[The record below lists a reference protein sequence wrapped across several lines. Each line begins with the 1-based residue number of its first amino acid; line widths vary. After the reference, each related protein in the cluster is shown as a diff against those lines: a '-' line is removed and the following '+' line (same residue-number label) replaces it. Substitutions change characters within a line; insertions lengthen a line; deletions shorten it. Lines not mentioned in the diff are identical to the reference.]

1 MGGGRWGCF
10 VVCPLPPAARRSW
23 CSSSVWPYQYQ
34 AWEWG
39 TANEVPHP
47 KKSLSLSHLFAL
59 PRACHQGVLKDPPPG
74 VPPHCLVNKVI
85 FHVCFSSPFYY
96 INEALSHPLLYKS
109 CPLLYKESVPVKE
122 AHVGVALPRI
132 SSGSLWFPMGLLW
145 SSLWATNVLERFTW
159 MGSSP
164 LSSLLSHLSSLL
176 SPLVLPPLSSFSLAC
191 RARIGVVVVCTVSSS
206 C

>member
-1 MGGGRWGCF
+1 MINYLGIWASGRAHLDARPARPVSRELLFTLSLLVARSCF
-10 VVCPLPPAARRSW
+10 VVCPLPPATRRSW

-47 KKSLSLSHLFAL
+47 KNLSLSHSHLFAL

-96 INEALSHPLLYKS
+96 IKEALSPPLLYKS
-109 CPLLYKESVPVKE
+109 CPLLYKESVPVRKPMLGWPCR
-122 AHVGVALPRI
+122 A
-132 SSGSLWFPMGLLW
+132 FPLVPYGF
-145 SSLWATNVLERFTW
+145 LWAFYGAPYGPRT
-159 MGSSP
+159 S
-164 LSSLLSHLSSLL
+164 
-176 SPLVLPPLSSFSLAC
+176 
-191 RARIGVVVVCTVSSS
+191 
-206 C
+206 